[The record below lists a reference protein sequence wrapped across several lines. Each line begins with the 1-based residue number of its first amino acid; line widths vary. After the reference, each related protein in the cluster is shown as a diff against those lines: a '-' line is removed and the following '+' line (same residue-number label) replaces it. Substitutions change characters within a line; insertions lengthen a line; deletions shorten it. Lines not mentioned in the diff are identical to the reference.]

1 SETVPHVVLRR
12 IYFLKRSSTFYF
24 MSFLS
29 YHIFYRTPFSNMA
42 LLVIAVDFGTAYSGY
57 CFSVKGK
64 QENIRSVFWGMEYGF
79 RLPKTPTCILFDEN
93 KKFMKFGFDAVMTYT
108 KMNSIEANK
117 FYFIE
122 NFKMELY
129 NKVRFYINLKFLIFI
144 HSSTWKDHVQQV
156 EMVLW
161 TLAEARLRINPR
173 KCFFGLREAKYLGYL
188 VGRGTVKPQCSK
200 VDAILN
206 WPRPNTKRQVQA
218 FLGLAGY
225 YRGTIDITVHKVI
238 EDGFLKELHKASGGD
253 WGGNHVDNNFR
264 GFLRDIFHP
273 DLWDTYEKEHP
284 SEVQKLMYDFSV
296 QKCSDQEED
305 ILIPCYYNFVQ
316 SVQQKNKKI
325 EDFFENVKGA
335 SWSSGSIKIKYEKLK
350 GFYDYSVKKIIAEVQ
365 AILET
370 PEINIDYILL
380 VGGFAASRI
389 LRQAIRNE
397 FSRRCRV
404 LCPCDAQLAIVKGAV
419 LFGNDPKLISS
430 RISALTYGVAE
441 CNTFDP
447 AIHDEKQRRVN
458 KAGDYVYCT
467 DLFAKLVEKGKS
479 VGYNQVTNY
488 YYYPINDDQVA
499 MYFQF
504 FSTEKL
510 NAKYVD
516 EPGIKQI
523 GHFTV
528 NMPDITSGRNRRVR
542 LDIKFGF
549 TELEATAT
557 DLTSNNTQTLILNFL
572 TE

>member
-1 SETVPHVVLRR
+1 
-12 IYFLKRSSTFYF
+12 
-24 MSFLS
+24 
-29 YHIFYRTPFSNMA
+29 MA
-42 LLVIAVDFGTAYSGY
+42 LLVVAVDFGTAYSGY

-129 NKVRFYINLKFLIFI
+129 NKTISKNLMICAKNNCPLPALMVFSESLQYL
-144 HSSTWKDHVQQV
+144 KDHALKTINVTDDIIKYTAEDVTWVLTVPAIWEPAAKQFMRVAAQEAGLIKSIDSENLVIALEPEAASMWCKQLPSTGFISEEADQEKLENHPGV
-156 EMVLW
+156 EYIVLD
-161 TLAEARLRINPR
+161 
-173 KCFFGLREAKYLGYL
+173 CGG
-188 VGRGTVKPQCSK
+188 GTV
-200 VDAILN
+200 
-206 WPRPNTKRQVQA
+206 
-218 FLGLAGY
+218 
-225 YRGTIDITVHKVI
+225 DITVHKVI

-253 WGGNHVDNNFR
+253 WGGIHVDSNFR

-273 DLWDTYEKEHP
+273 SLWDTYEKEHP

-305 ILIPCYYNFVQ
+305 ILIPCYYNLVQ
-316 SVQQKNKKI
+316 SVQQKNKNI
-325 EDFFENVKGA
+325 EEFFENVKGA

-419 LFGNDPKLISS
+419 LFGNDPKLIFC
-430 RISALTYGVAE
+430 RISALTYGVDK
-441 CNTFDP
+441 CNKFDP
-447 AIHDEKQRRVN
+447 AIHDKNKRRVN
-458 KAGDYVYCT
+458 NAEDYVYCT
-467 DLFAKLVEKGKS
+467 DLFVKLVEKGKS

-488 YYYPINDDQVA
+488 YYNPVNQNQVN
-499 MYFQF
+499 MRFRF

-557 DLTSNNTQTLILNFL
+557 DLTSKETQILMLNFL
-572 TE
+572 TEK